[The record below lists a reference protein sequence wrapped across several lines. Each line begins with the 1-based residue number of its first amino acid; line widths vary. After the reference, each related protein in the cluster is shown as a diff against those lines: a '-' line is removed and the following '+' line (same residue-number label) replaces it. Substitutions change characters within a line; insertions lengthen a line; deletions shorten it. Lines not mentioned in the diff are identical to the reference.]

1 MLGLG
6 DPPPSNPV
14 SGPVMIDKA
23 AHAMKE
29 PTPFAALAR
38 FRWRALFMRK
48 LFHCEAAYATWM
60 HRPCHIHQYAS
71 LSIGPRFIAAG
82 SQCRTLICKLASR
95 WAHSPMPAAYGMHM
109 VHRTKDSWFIF
120 WSAKWCQE
128 WFSQFFTIHPDG
140 RFVLLVV
147 YLKIWKLSFLTN
159 LRFRSRIIF
168 ESYRICRNIR
178 RISSFF
184 FFPGKIRPIRIS
196 RCRNGLLWIL
206 LVWQDEIVRTQSTN

>member
-48 LFHCEAAYATWM
+48 VFHCEAAYATWM

-71 LSIGPRFIAAG
+71 PSIGPRFIAAG

-95 WAHSPMPAAYGMHM
+95 WAHSPMPAAYGMYMIH
-109 VHRTKDSWFIF
+109 HTK
-120 WSAKWCQE
+120 
-128 WFSQFFTIHPDG
+128 
-140 RFVLLVV
+140 LVV
-147 YLKIWKLSFLTN
+147 GLSSDQQNDAKNGFPS
-159 LRFRSRIIF
+159 FSRSILM
-168 ESYRICRNIR
+168 EDSYC
-178 RISSFF
+178 
-184 FFPGKIRPIRIS
+184 
-196 RCRNGLLWIL
+196 L
-206 LVWQDEIVRTQSTN
+206 